1 MIQTINRIE
10 AMLEEVIARNLS
22 KLTVETK
29 LSHNIKNPNRT
40 QAREDIKK
48 ATSRGKLLRKLLKC
62 Q

>member
-40 QAREDIKK
+40 QAR
-48 ATSRGKLLRKLLKC
+48 
-62 Q
+62 